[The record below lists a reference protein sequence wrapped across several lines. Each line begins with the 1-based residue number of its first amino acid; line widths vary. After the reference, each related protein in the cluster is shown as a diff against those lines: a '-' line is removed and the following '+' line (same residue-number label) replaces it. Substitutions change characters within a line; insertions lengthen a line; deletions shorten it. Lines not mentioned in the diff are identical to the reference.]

1 MRRPTR
7 RRFLKSLAVAPLLP
21 AAAQAPPLPTP
32 PPAAEAAPSPSPTPT
47 PTPEATPLALA
58 LAEAVRHR
66 FGDALSA
73 EDLAQVAK
81 SIDGNL
87 RSAARLRERV
97 RQGNA
102 DEPVTR
108 FEARPAPAPP
118 PPAPP
123 APRAPRAR
131 RRRPRR

>member
-1 MRRPTR
+1 MSTPAR

-21 AAAQAPPLPTP
+21 AAAQAPPSPLPTAP
-32 PPAAEAAPSPSPTPT
+32 PVDAS
-47 PTPEATPLALA
+47 PLALA
-58 LAEAVRHR
+58 LAEAARQR
-66 FGDALSA
+66 FGAALGA
-73 EDLAQVAK
+73 EELAEVAK
-81 SIDGNL
+81 GIDGNL
-87 RSAARLRERV
+87 RSAARLRDRL

-108 FEARPAPAPP
+108 FEARPAPWTP

-123 APRAPRAR
+123 APRTR